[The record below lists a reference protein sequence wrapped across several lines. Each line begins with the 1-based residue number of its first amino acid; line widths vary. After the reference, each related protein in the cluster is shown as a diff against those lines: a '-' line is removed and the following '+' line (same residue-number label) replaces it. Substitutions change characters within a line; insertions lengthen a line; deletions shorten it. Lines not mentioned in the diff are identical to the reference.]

1 MIGFQTRVSGHRT
14 VWILV
19 ISSTSNKEKT
29 RLKRLFGIIV
39 DIGRPFKHGNDA
51 DEEGVAP
58 QIPGSFD
65 EIAVEVCWDEEGKRN
80 SLVGERLFSA
90 KMKWVVTT

>member
-1 MIGFQTRVSGHRT
+1 MSADTGPFGFLSYRLRQTKR
-14 VWILV
+14 
-19 ISSTSNKEKT
+19 KQ

-51 DEEGVAP
+51 DGEGVAP